1 MPTPQL
7 TPGEKKLVSQEMWL
21 NKAFLERLFCL
32 CLSSFYECVLRL
44 MLVDQGHLG
53 TLYTF
58 TLESRL
64 FIPHLALYQFAE
76 LFRKLNFVP
85 HIQPPAV
92 VEISKYIYSTTVKV
106 RSTKL
111 NKSMSAVLHY
121 EYLQVYLVQYSPIL
135 DFL

>member
-44 MLVDQGHLG
+44 LLVDQGHLG

-85 HIQPPAV
+85 HI
-92 VEISKYIYSTTVKV
+92 
-106 RSTKL
+106 
-111 NKSMSAVLHY
+111 
-121 EYLQVYLVQYSPIL
+121 
-135 DFL
+135 